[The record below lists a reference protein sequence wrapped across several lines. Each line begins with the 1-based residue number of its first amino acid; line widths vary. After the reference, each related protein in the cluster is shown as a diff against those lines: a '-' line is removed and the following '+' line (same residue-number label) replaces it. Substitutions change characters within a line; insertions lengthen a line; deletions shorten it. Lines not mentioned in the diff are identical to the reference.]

1 MNNQDTRTYEMYLR
15 AQELGAALAARIP
28 TDSYAVELFARLR
41 EKLAQLDA
49 HTTAQSSSKRSV
61 AESGASKK
69 AAREKLRAK
78 LEAISRTARPMEKT
92 MPGVADKFRAP
103 ARLKDQDLLSF
114 ARGVAV
120 DAAPLKDEFVKRGLR
135 ADFAEDLSAAAA
147 DFEQSVSRQIQSTES
162 RVTSTAGV
170 KRLLRE
176 CADIV
181 RELDPVMR
189 NLFADDPAALAA
201 WESAS
206 HVERASRRA
215 KSNGQPAQIAP
226 AHAE

>member
-1 MNNQDTRTYEMYLR
+1 MVLR
-15 AQELGAALAARIP
+15 VQECGAALAAMIP
-28 TDSYAVELFARLR
+28 VNSYASELFARLR
-41 EKLAQLDA
+41 EKSAQLETQATA
-49 HTTAQSSSKRSV
+49 HSSNRRSV
-61 AESGASKK
+61 VESGTSKK
-69 AAREKLRAK
+69 AARAKLRAK
-78 LEAISRTARPMEKT
+78 LEAISRTARPMEKA

-103 ARLKDQDLLSF
+103 ARLRDQDLLTF

-120 DAAPLKDEFVKRGLR
+120 DAASLKNEFVKRGLS
-135 ADFAEDLSAAAA
+135 AGFIEDLSAAAA

-162 RVTSTAGV
+162 RVTSTASV

-189 NLFADDPAALAA
+189 NLFADDPAVLAA
-201 WESAS
+201 WESAN

-215 KSNGQPAQIAP
+215 KSNGQPAQTVPAP
-226 AHAE
+226 AQ

>member
-1 MNNQDTRTYEMYLR
+1 MNNQDTRIYEMYLR
-15 AQELGAALAARIP
+15 VQEYGTAMAGRIP
-28 TDSYAVELFARLR
+28 ADSYAGELYKRLR
-41 EKLAQLDA
+41 ELLAQLEA
-49 HTTAQSSSKRSV
+49 QATAQSSNKRAV
-61 AESGASKK
+61 AESGTSKR
-69 AAREKLRAK
+69 AARAKLRAK

-92 MPGVADKFRAP
+92 MPGVADKFRVP

-120 DAAPLKDEFVKRGLR
+120 DAAPLKSEFVKRGFR
-135 ADFAEDLSAAAA
+135 ADFDADLSAATA
-147 DFEQSVSRQIQSTES
+147 DFEQSVSRRIQSTES
-162 RVTSTAGV
+162 RVTSTATV
-170 KRLLRE
+170 KRLMRE

-206 HVERASRRA
+206 HVERAARRA
-215 KSNGQPAQIAP
+215 KSNGQPAPTTPAP
-226 AHAE
+226 AQ